1 VSIARFSARWTN
13 PLYNKRLDIFQAVLS
28 KVANALPEA
37 NARFSIEKGAFLQVN
52 YSWGERSE
60 QNMSE

>member
-1 VSIARFSARWTN
+1 M
-13 PLYNKRLDIFQAVLS
+13 PYQKPMRLGLGYRESELVPVQTQQ
-28 KVANALPEA
+28 
-37 NARFSIEKGAFLQVN
+37 RFSIEKGAFLQVN